1 MSKLQKLL
9 TSKKVHF
16 YVTQLA
22 VATMLMS
29 IAFCDIFS
37 NVDSK
42 LQNYVTSLTNL
53 GLTCVGFFGVLS
65 FILFVSTSNE
75 RTAEKAKTWAIRC
88 VFAIAGIILFST
100 VVNKGFLYNTINE
113 LISVPSG
120 GSGGTSEMV
129 RQLLAA

>member
-42 LQNYVTSLTNL
+42 MQTYVASITNL
-53 GLTCVGFFGVLS
+53 ALTCVGFFGVCA

-88 VFAIAGIILFST
+88 VVAIAGIILFST
-100 VVNKGFLYNTINE
+100 VVNKGFLYTTINE

-120 GSGGTSEMV
+120 GNGGTSEMV